1 MIKKKDIRE
10 RVETV
15 LNKLIR
21 PSLRADGGDIQVVDV
36 NEDKGVVKLRL
47 TGHCTGCPMSGN
59 TFYNMV
65 ERTLKEKIPEITS
78 VRQVSWGQYLEV

>member
-1 MIKKKDIRE
+1 MTKKKGIHE

-15 LNKLIR
+15 LNELIR
-21 PSLRADGGDIQVVDV
+21 PSLRADGGDIQVEDV
-36 NEDKGVVKLRL
+36 NEEKGIVKLRL
-47 TGHCTGCPMSGN
+47 TGCCTGCPMSGN

-65 ERTLKEKIPEITS
+65 EKTLKEKIPEITS